1 MSEHA
6 IIDTIN
12 ELEALR
18 CRALVANDL
27 DGLAELLDEQ
37 LVHVHATGQVDGK
50 QQYLQLVRG
59 AIRFLKVERKAL
71 QVRVLG
77 DVAVA
82 SGRLLQHIEFRSSGE
97 RRAMDVMTTQVWARE
112 AAGWRLVSFQATNL

>member
-1 MSEHA
+1 MSEPA
-6 IIDTIN
+6 IIGTIN

-50 QQYLQLVRG
+50 QQYLQLVRS

-97 RRAMDVMTTQVWARE
+97 RRAMDVMTIQVWARE
-112 AAGWRLVSFQATNL
+112 ADSWRLVSFQATNL

>member
-1 MSEHA
+1 MNEHA
-6 IIDTIN
+6 IVDTIN

-27 DGLAELLDEQ
+27 DSLAELLDEQ

-50 QQYLQLVRG
+50 QQYLQLVG
-59 AIRFLKVERKAL
+59 NAIRFLKVERKAL

-97 RRAMDVMTTQVWARE
+97 HRAMDVMTTQVWACE
-112 AAGWRLVSFQATNL
+112 AGTWRQVSFQATNL

>member
-1 MSEHA
+1 MSEPA

-50 QQYLQLVRG
+50 QQYLQLVRS

-112 AAGWRLVSFQATNL
+112 AGGWRLVSFQATNL